1 VIGPALLGGLA
12 AVSWGLLALAVRV
25 RAADGITTRA
35 GAVVGATAMPV
46 RERVGRWLGRLGGSR
61 GAWIGAAAAG
71 GWLVLGPVVG
81 IAAAP
86 LAGAA
91 FEVRRRRHD
100 RRRAIA
106 MDEGMAD
113 GVRAIAAGLRAGL
126 SVPQAIRFAAD
137 EAEAPLAGS
146 LARIVDAADV
156 GEPLD
161 TAIHRWARDA
171 GTADARLVE
180 GVLGL
185 HRRSGGDLPRVLD
198 RVAET
203 LRERRA
209 VSREVRALTAQAR
222 LSGAILGLLPIG
234 FFAFLWLT
242 SRRDIEGAFRTPLG
256 LACLGLGLLLEL
268 LAFLWIRRL
277 LEVR

>member
-1 VIGPALLGGLA
+1 MIGPALPA
-12 AVSWGLLALAVRV
+12 LLVVTMWMAIAMATL
-25 RAADGITTRA
+25 RARRPLVA
-35 GAVVGATAMPV
+35 GAVRMDLPAPSRMHPS
-46 RERVGRWLGRLGGSR
+46 VGRFARSRAMWALLG
-61 GAWIGAAAAG
+61 AIV
-71 GWLVLGPVVG
+71 GWLVIGPFAALVAALIGG
-81 IAAAP
+81 IVHASRARRISRARAA
-86 LAGAA
+86 
-91 FEVRRRRHD
+91 
-100 RRRAIA
+100 A

-126 SVPQAIRFAAD
+126 SVPQALRFAA
-137 EAEAPLAGS
+137 AEATPPLDGT
-146 LARIVDAADV
+146 LAELVDAADV

-161 TAIHRWARDA
+161 DALHRWAMQV
-171 GTADARLVE
+171 GTPDARLVE

-203 LRERRA
+203 LRDRRA
-209 VSREVRALTAQAR
+209 VAREVRALTAQAR
-222 LSGAILGLLPIG
+222 LSGAILGLLPVG

-242 SRRDIEGAFRTPLG
+242 SRSDIEGAFRTPAG
-256 LACLGLGLLLEL
+256 LAALGAGAVLEL

>member
-1 VIGPALLGGLA
+1 VIGPALPAFLLVTMWTAIAVATSRARRPILA
-12 AVSWGLLALAVRV
+12 GSV
-25 RAADGITTRA
+25 RAARPAPSGTRSS
-35 GAVVGATAMPV
+35 
-46 RERVGRWLGRLGGSR
+46 VGRLARSR
-61 GAWIGAAAAG
+61 AAWALLGAAA
-71 GWLVLGPVVG
+71 GWLVVGPSAALVAAL
-81 IAAAP
+81 IAGVAHASRARRSERGRAA
-86 LAGAA
+86 
-91 FEVRRRRHD
+91 
-100 RRRAIA
+100 A
-106 MDEGMAD
+106 MDEGMSD

-126 SVPQAIRFAAD
+126 SVPQALRFAA
-137 EAEAPLAGS
+137 AEATPPLDAT
-146 LARIVDAADV
+146 LAELVDAADV

-161 TAIHRWARDA
+161 DALHRWATQV

-203 LRERRA
+203 LRDRRA
-209 VSREVRALTAQAR
+209 IAREVRALTAQAR
-222 LSGAILGLLPIG
+222 LSGAILGLLPVG

-242 SRRDIEGAFRTPLG
+242 SRRDIEGAFRTPAG
-256 LACLGLGLLLEL
+256 LAALGAGAVLEL